1 MALGVLQAAAQRQHV
16 VTWIFPALS
25 FIFIWMKSFPL
36 IFSNYHF
43 NEILKEDSADLLCSK
58 GYSAGVSLARGK
70 LPCKE
75 HQNKGTERTLTSCFS
90 FLFGIC
96 RRFPLCLVCKI
107 FSRPTESLLIC
118 DFSHSF
124 VFSQSIKHTH
134 SFYFGMSEAFFEYWL
149 RAFSFS
155 WLICESI
162 LSQPPNV
169 SLDKHFHL
177 LERTLY
183 LLSFLRT
190 ETTH

>member
-1 MALGVLQAAAQRQHV
+1 MLMALGVLQAAAQRQHV
-16 VTWIFPALS
+16 VTWIFPDLS

-43 NEILKEDSADLLCSK
+43 DEILKENSADLLCSK

-124 VFSQSIKHTH
+124 VFFAIYKAYTLIRFWHER
-134 SFYFGMSEAFFEYWL
+134 GFFRILAARFQLFMADL
-149 RAFSFS
+149 RVYIVA
-155 WLICESI
+155 
-162 LSQPPNV
+162 
-169 SLDKHFHL
+169 
-177 LERTLY
+177 
-183 LLSFLRT
+183 
-190 ETTH
+190 TT